1 MRKVTKIQMQQN
13 FKIGI
18 DIRLPVV
25 KLIAKR
31 KIARSSLNDID
42 LESIRTISTL
52 TQKGRA
58 LRFTISFKLL
68 DRESS
73 TKLLAF
79 SPGQS

>member
-1 MRKVTKIQMQQN
+1 MPGYN
-13 FKIGI
+13 
-18 DIRLPVV
+18 DLPEDN
-25 KLIAKR
+25 
-31 KIARSSLNDID
+31 IARSSLNDID

-68 DRESS
+68 DREGS